1 MKNTLIEISLREEK
15 LVSQNDYSSISIIF
29 TSAVSVANSKS
40 HVGNTL
46 SAQVHVSVQT
56 VELDRKPSSTIPFRQ
71 NGQPG
76 HLQPFGAS
84 WDVWAGFPPPGSN
97 NHCASRINPIIWKW
111 QADHLDFLGQHYFL
125 WKLQEQQII
134 EWVVVIISSVDFLVK
149 WMLEQKNYQ
158 SLDGDFWVT
167 LKTMVGFN
175 YYLWSIFS
183 S

>member
-125 WKLQEQQII
+125 
-134 EWVVVIISSVDFLVK
+134 
-149 WMLEQKNYQ
+149 
-158 SLDGDFWVT
+158 
-167 LKTMVGFN
+167 
-175 YYLWSIFS
+175 
-183 S
+183 